1 MNSAHLHLILNHLPI
16 IGTPFVAVFLAA
28 AIYYRSREFQRL
40 AFAAFVFLALAT
52 IVVYFSGQGAEEIV
66 EELPGVSHDL
76 IEGHEQSGLL
86 VFIGMGVLG
95 ASALAGLALF
105 RKAAEIPR
113 KFALGVLGVSVI
125 CLLLASWAALLG
137 GKIRHPEAHGAAV
150 NAESGGEEEGEGE
163 SGGRGRG
170 RGRGRDR

>member
-16 IGTPFVAVFLAA
+16 IGTLFVAVFLAA

-52 IVVYFSGQGAEEIV
+52 VVVYFSGEGAEEIV

-113 KFALGVLGVSVI
+113 KFALGVLAVSVV

-137 GKIRHPEAHGAAV
+137 GKIRHPEAHGAVV
-150 NAESGGEEEGEGE
+150 NAESE
-163 SGGRGRG
+163 SEDGDDSGRR
-170 RGRGRDR
+170 RRGRDK